1 MNWKAFGKGVL
12 AAAAGGAFTGTTAV
26 LQDGTISSKQV
37 ASSAL
42 AGAILGV
49 AAYLKQSPLPAKT
62 KPKPQQADP
71 PPDPGPQG

>member
-12 AAAAGGAFTGTTAV
+12 AAAAGGAFIGTTSI
-26 LQDGTISSKQV
+26 LQEGDLNAKKVG
-37 ASSAL
+37 SSAL

-49 AAYLKQSPLPAKT
+49 IAYLKQSPVPARPR
-62 KPKPQQADP
+62 PKPLESDP

>member
-1 MNWKAFGKGVL
+1 VNWKAFGKGVL

-26 LQDGTISSKQV
+26 LQDGNINGKQV

-49 AAYLKQSPLPAKT
+49 AAYLKQSPL
-62 KPKPQQADP
+62 KPKPKPLNEDP